1 MIEYL
6 EVEGT
11 KYNTDQEE
19 AINCWTQMQ
28 AGREKRSNPE
38 GCETYGVNMEDKSF
52 GGGEENPL
60 QIRSDSPQARNTRI
74 QEMTI
79 QRRIMHKDEH
89 IATFGESRGWQYIG
103 VLKNRQ
109 EYSLWILSQPVKRN
123 EFIEDPQR
131 YLSGGWG
138 GGGITRRY
146 FPIGPDLSN
155 EEGRK
160 VYYPVTMT
168 GGRIRY

>member
-123 EFIEDPQR
+123 GFISDLQR
-131 YLSGGWG
+131 YGRGR
-138 GGGITRRY
+138 IARY
-146 FPIGPDLSN
+146 DYPIGPDPTN
-155 EEGRK
+155 DGGRQ
-160 VYYPVTMT
+160 VYGPITMT
-168 GGRIRY
+168 GRGYDTYEE